1 MKAFGKNIAVYYK
14 INFRNVFLFI
24 SSYLMP
30 IVFYLMFSAVFVSIS
45 EENKKTIIRSMC
57 LFAITMN
64 SLVGLPG
71 NVIQYSVGD
80 INRAYIIG
88 GIRLWHVFL
97 SIAINNVINSIIV
110 CALIILTA
118 PVFFHAVLPAS
129 LGYFL
134 CTLLACIVIST
145 LIGIVIGMVCK
156 SDNVAIIV
164 SQCLFLPSIFLSG
177 IMMDVSILPSVMRKI
192 SNIFPLT
199 HMFVFTD
206 RIQQVSVIYISCI
219 TFVCLVVAIY
229 RYRKIIISQ

>member
-24 SSYLMP
+24 SSYLVP

-45 EENKKTIIRSMC
+45 GENKETIIRSMC

-71 NVIQYSVGD
+71 NVIKYSVGD
-80 INRAYIIG
+80 INRAYIVG
-88 GIRLWHVFL
+88 GISLWHVFL
-97 SIAINNVINSIIV
+97 SIAINNMINSIVV
-110 CALIILTA
+110 CTLIILTA

-129 LGYFL
+129 FGYFL
-134 CTLLACIVIST
+134 CTLFVCIVIST

-164 SQCLFLPSIFLSG
+164 SQSLFLPSIFLSG
-177 IMMDVSILPSVMRKI
+177 IMMDVSMLPSVMRKI

-206 RIQQVSVIYISCI
+206 RIQLLSAIYISCI
-219 TFVCLVVAIY
+219 TVACLVVVIC

>member
-1 MKAFGKNIAVYYK
+1 MKALEKNIAIYYK

-30 IVFYLMFSAVFVSIS
+30 IVFYLMFSVVFVSIN

-71 NVIQYSVGD
+71 NVIQYAVGD

-97 SIAINNVINSIIV
+97 SIAINNMINSAIV
-110 CALIILTA
+110 CAFIILTA

-129 LGYFL
+129 IGYFL
-134 CTLLACIVIST
+134 ETLFVCIILST
-145 LIGIVIGMVCK
+145 LIGIMIGMICK
-156 SDNVAIIV
+156 SDNIAIIV

-177 IMMDVSILPSVMRKI
+177 IMMDVSILPSVMRKV

-206 RIQQVSVIYISCI
+206 KIQQASVIYISCLI
-219 TFVCLVVAIY
+219 AVCLVIVIY

>member
-1 MKAFGKNIAVYYK
+1 MKAFRKNIAVYYK

-97 SIAINNVINSIIV
+97 SIAINNMINSIVV
-110 CALIILTA
+110 CTLIILTA
-118 PVFFHAVLPAS
+118 PVFFHAALPAS

-199 HMFVFTD
+199 HMFVLTD
-206 RIQQVSVIYISCI
+206 RIQQVSAIYISCI
-219 TFVCLVVAIY
+219 TVVCLVVVIH

>member
-1 MKAFGKNIAVYYK
+1 MKALKKNILVYYK
-14 INFRNVFLFI
+14 MNFRNVFLFI

-45 EENKKTIIRSMC
+45 DENKNTIIRSMC

-71 NVIQYSVGD
+71 NVIQYAVGD

-97 SIAINNVINSIIV
+97 SIAINNMINSVIV
-110 CALIILTA
+110 CAFIILTA
-118 PVFFHAVLPAS
+118 PLIFHAVLPAS
-129 LGYFL
+129 IGYLLG
-134 CTLLACIVIST
+134 TLFVCIVIST
-145 LIGIVIGMVCK
+145 LIGIMIGMICK

-177 IMMDVSILPSVMRKI
+177 IMMDVRILPSMMRKI

-199 HMFVFTD
+199 HMFVVTD
-206 RIQQVSVIYISCI
+206 KIHQVSAIYI
-219 TFVCLVVAIY
+219 TLLTVVCLVVVIY
-229 RYRKIIISQ
+229 RYRKIVISQ